1 MKIVKFSLI
10 CLIVLVTLARGDEI
24 PRVSVDSRDFV
35 RTWLVCGPFP
45 NPVSN
50 GAADYKHDH
59 TCVGFFTD
67 YLQPIGGEQNIQPI
81 TGLEFNVANRPF
93 IWQWH
98 QSETDYIDLFKLFT
112 ENQRVVAYA
121 ACLLIAETDQTI
133 LLGLGSNDG
142 AKLWLNGEPVW
153 ENHLPRGAEPDAD
166 WVRVH
171 VRQGENRLL
180 LKIDQGFGNWGFYL
194 RVLDLPEKLAEL
206 NRGVAQEM
214 LLKIDSDSTGIFTR
228 FGQNSRYK
236 ILEERPVWELQLF
249 RRGTLVQKNSARLG
263 EAIHFPKTL
272 LHDGS
277 YHLVASVALQN
288 LAPIR
293 AEEFYYYGVSPH
305 QLLSYDRS
313 RKSAVSTWTDE
324 VALLNSNYET
334 VKNGTRA
341 EGVGKFSLLR
351 DDVSPFFLRVN
362 LPSGGLGTRMY
373 LLDNLGAGYQIKAG
387 VPFTLDLPHEALR
400 CLQHQMQQR
409 FAHETLPVWFIQN
422 LEQRMKLAGIPVQH
436 ATPEKIYQALD
447 LLSTLKTNLKIKSD
461 FPVWFA
467 PGIEK
472 VGRDEPIPAIQH
484 NKRNVFLA
492 RNEYEP
498 FQLVLHPNQPLE
510 QFSVKFAPDKNK
522 SGNQLAPEN
531 FEVLRVDYVKVTEF
545 TDFFGSI
552 GDWPDPLP
560 SLTDSTR
567 IAAGQNTP
575 LWITVFAPANQPA
588 GTYQTRIQLFSRA
601 KKIAEIPL
609 EIVISDFTLPEETH
623 TEVAYGV
630 DVNRAYHG
638 VTDEAQFRQVHDLY
652 MQLCATHR
660 ISPYSPQAGAEIKI
674 FINEATNEVTL
685 GFTEFDLA
693 MGRYLDEFKFNA
705 FNMGGLPGELAGHPM
720 YSDRYNELFHQI
732 YGEIQE
738 HLREKGWLEKAYWY
752 WVDEPPKSD
761 YAKVR
766 RGMELLKSACPEIR
780 RLLTC
785 NQEDAP
791 VPYFFD
797 TVNLWVPIMDKYSA
811 ERAHARQ
818 RLGETV
824 WWYVCTGPKAPYP
837 NNFIT
842 HPAINHRIRF
852 WMVDAVGLDGSLY
865 WSLTWWGQNPW
876 EQAMSVSPSNT
887 LWGNGDGRLLY
898 PPRKTIPQIPVIAP
912 PVRSIRFENL
922 RDGLEDREVFLMLRQ
937 NTASE
942 KIVTEIQ
949 RQSVPTLTT
958 YEQNPALFW
967 LARHR
972 MYQGLA
978 EPNFK

>member
-1 MKIVKFSLI
+1 MQNLKFSLLF
-10 CLIVLVTLARGDEI
+10 LIVLVTFARGDEI
-24 PRVSVDSRDFV
+24 PRISVASRDFV

-50 GAADYKHDH
+50 GASDYKHDH
-59 TCVGFFTD
+59 TCVGFFRD
-67 YLQPIGGEQNIQPI
+67 YLQPLGGERFVQPR

-93 IWQWH
+93 AWQW
-98 QSETDYIDLFKLFT
+98 QESETDYVDFFKFYT

-121 ACLLIAETDQTI
+121 ACLLVAETDQTI
-133 LLGLGSNDG
+133 LLGFGSNDG

-171 VRQGENRLL
+171 VHKGENRLL

-194 RVLDLPEKLAEL
+194 RILDLPEKLTEL
-206 NRGVAQEM
+206 NRNPQEA
-214 LLKIDSDSTGIFTR
+214 LLKIESDSTGIFAR
-228 FGQNSRYK
+228 FGQNSRYM
-236 ILEERPVWELQLF
+236 ILDQQPVWEIELL
-249 RRGTLVQKNSARLG
+249 RRGELVQKNSARLG
-263 EAIHFPKTL
+263 EAIHFAKAVL
-272 LHDGS
+272 QDGA
-277 YHLVASVALQN
+277 YHFVATAALPNQP
-288 LAPIR
+288 PIR
-293 AEEFYYYGVSPH
+293 AEEFLYYGVSPH
-305 QLLSYDRS
+305 QLISYDKNG
-313 RKSAVSTWTDE
+313 KSAVSTWTDE
-324 VALLNSNYET
+324 MALLDSNYET
-334 VKNGTRA
+334 VKNGTRP
-341 EGVGKFSLLR
+341 EGAGKFSLLR
-351 DDVSPFFLRVN
+351 DDVNPFYLRVN
-362 LPSGGLGTRMY
+362 LPTCGLGSRLY
-373 LLDNLGAGYQIKAG
+373 LLDNLGAGYQINAG
-387 VPFTLDLPHEALR
+387 VPFLLDLPREALR
-400 CLQHQMQQR
+400 CLRRQIHDRM
-409 FAHETLPVWFIQN
+409 AGTPPVWLKKNI
-422 LEQRMKLAGIPVQH
+422 EQRLKLAEIPIN
-436 ATPEKIYQALD
+436 AAPEKIYQALE
-447 LLSTLKTNLKIKSD
+447 LLSSLKTSLKIKSD

-467 PGIEK
+467 SGIEK
-472 VGRDEPIPAIQH
+472 VGRDEPIPAIQQTAI
-484 NKRNVFLA
+484 NLALA

-510 QFSVKFAPDKNK
+510 QFSVKFTPAKNK

-531 FEVLRVDYVKVTEF
+531 FEVLLVDYVNVTEF
-545 TDFFGSI
+545 TDFFGSV

-560 SLTDSTR
+560 LLTDSTR
-567 IAAGQNTP
+567 IAAGKNTP

-588 GTYQTRIQLFSRA
+588 GTYQIRIQLFSRSR
-601 KKIAEIPL
+601 KIAEIPL
-609 EIVISDFTLPEETH
+609 EIVISDFALPEETH

-638 VTDEAQFRQVHDLY
+638 VTDDDQFRQVHDFY

-660 ISPYSPQAGAEIKI
+660 ISPYSPQAGSEIKI
-674 FINEATNEVTL
+674 IINEATHEVSL

-693 MGRYLDEFKFNA
+693 MERYLDEFKFNC

-766 RGMELLKSACPEIR
+766 QGMELLKSACPEIR

-842 HPAINHRIRF
+842 HPGINHRIRF

-898 PPRKTIPQIPVIAP
+898 PPRKTMPQSPVIEP

-937 NTASE
+937 NTASA

-949 RQSVPTLTT
+949 QQSVPTLTT

-972 MYQGLA
+972 MYRALDHS
-978 EPNFK
+978 NLK